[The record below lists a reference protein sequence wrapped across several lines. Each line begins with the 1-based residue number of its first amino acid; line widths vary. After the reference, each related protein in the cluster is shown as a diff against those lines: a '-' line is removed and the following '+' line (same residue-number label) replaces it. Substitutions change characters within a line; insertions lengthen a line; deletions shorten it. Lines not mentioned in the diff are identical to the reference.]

1 MNYKDCNVLCEIK
14 RKEVPLIS
22 HVEIDEFTEM
32 VQNNF
37 DYDFK
42 GDSLFYPYE
51 LPKEILNIDFQILAI
66 VGASGSGKSTLL
78 KEFEYYNKP
87 LKEYN
92 NKKAI
97 VSNHQTMLVLGY
109 LRLD

>member
-37 DYDFK
+37 DYDFT
-42 GDSLFYPYE
+42 L
-51 LPKEILNIDFQILAI
+51 ILNFITLF
-66 VGASGSGKSTLL
+66 TLL
-78 KEFEYYNKP
+78 Q
-87 LKEYN
+87 L
-92 NKKAI
+92 
-97 VSNHQTMLVLGY
+97 
-109 LRLD
+109 